1 MQEEQVVVRRTEL
14 TTPAHS
20 LKLATKAA
28 ASEADEVMLDLED
41 ACAVSQKIGARKTL
55 VDALNTLDWGTKVR
69 AFRPNNIKTKYF
81 LDDMLEVVGGAG
93 KNIDVIIIPK
103 TELPDEVKFVD
114 TLLTH
119 IERKNDL
126 PVGRI
131 KLEVLIESAK
141 GIIHA
146 HEIATSSPRMASL
159 IFGVADYAGEMG
171 ALLTEDT
178 FTDFRYAKQ
187 KTVAAARYAGID
199 AVDCV
204 TLKFRDF
211 DLARSDAQKARST
224 GFDGKWCIH
233 PDQVKIVN
241 EAFTPTAKEL
251 ERAIKIVE
259 EYHKADVEKGLGA
272 IVIGDEMVDAAT
284 IRVERKHIAIA
295 YKAGLI
301 TKDDARKYGV
311 L

>member
-1 MQEEQVVVRRTEL
+1 MQEEKVVVRRTEL

-20 LKLATKAA
+20 LKLAAKAA

-41 ACAVSQKIGARKTL
+41 ACAVSQKVGARKTL
-55 VDALNTLDWGTKVR
+55 VESLNTLEWGNKVR

-114 TLLTH
+114 ALLTH

-146 HEIATSSPRMASL
+146 HEIATASPRMTGL

-171 ALLTEDT
+171 ALLKEDT
-178 FTDFRYAKQ
+178 FTDFSYAKQ

-204 TLKFRDF
+204 TLKFRDLELAKR
-211 DLARSDAQKARST
+211 DAEQARSM

-233 PDQVKIVN
+233 PDQVKVVN
-241 EAFTPTAKEL
+241 AAFTPTTEEL
-251 ERAIKIVE
+251 ERAKKIVE
-259 EYHKADVEKGLGA
+259 EYRKADVEKGLGA
-272 IVIGDEMVDAAT
+272 IVIGEEMVDAAT

-295 YKAGLI
+295 YKAGLV
-301 TKDDARKYGV
+301 TKEEAAHYGV
-311 L
+311 